1 MKVMNILKKNL
12 ISKLYIMNVNITGI
26 YDNTVIVDS
35 NLFDDVRL
43 LQTGL
48 SSLNDTL
55 YSVVEGLPFKYA
67 NLTSFTI
74 LSDDYDEHK
83 INNISSISSLDLD
96 INNLSTS
103 ISILSSDINYN
114 YVNNTTLSTLS
125 TAIDEQFETT
135 TTYIDDKITE
145 QHEYTDQ
152 EIEALRNEG
161 YIQEAVTQLLA
172 WITSDE
178 GKRFRKKV
186 WDRIKNKWLSFTGQR
201 PFTELLDDVENAM
214 SDELDEML
222 KVYKYKDDAISGTTG
237 IAGIR
242 SEPFSGKEI
251 CMKGDTYIYSGNLY
265 LTGDIN
271 KGTFNS
277 TNGTWTQQEKLND
290 YFVMKGV
297 KTSHCL
303 DINDTTKLIELH
315 YDDLDFELGPG
326 PYYYLKL
333 KYPIHSVHPTQCL
346 SIDPSTKQLEF
357 NINTDYFDFESNTKH
372 SLKPKFDCNGVE
384 DTGPLF
390 IDFSTRKLRAKYND
404 TLQVNSSKELGT
416 TFDCKGVKSSNFL
429 KVDTTTKL
437 LELMVNISHFSSD
450 SNGDLTL
457 KLNPSGGLLNNA
469 SGTAIKLADNSLNLS
484 TSGLQLNTGQG
495 LMNSINGVAVKLADT
510 SLDVSV
516 LGLQIAPTYKTELQQ
531 IKAQAEAA
539 KTGADTAK
547 TGADAA
553 KTGADAAKAAA
564 EAAKLTAI
572 SQAELATAQA
582 GIAAEQ
588 AGS

>member
-83 INNISSISSLDLD
+83 LNNISSISSLDLD

-114 YVNNTTLSTLS
+114 YVNNTTLSILS

-214 SDELDEML
+214 SDELDELL
-222 KVYKYKDDAISGTTG
+222 KVYQYKDDVVSGSTG

-297 KTSHCL
+297 KTTHCL
-303 DINDTTKLIELH
+303 DINETTKLIELH

-346 SIDPSTKQLEF
+346 SIDPSTRQLEF
-357 NINTDYFDFESNTKH
+357 NINTDYFDFESNAKH

-404 TLQVNSSKELGT
+404 TLQVNSSKELCT

-457 KLNPSGGLLNNA
+457 KLNSSGGLLNNA

-495 LMNSINGVAVKLADT
+495 LMNSINGVAIKLADT

-516 LGLQIAPTYKTELQQ
+516 LGLQIAPT
-531 IKAQAEAA
+531 
-539 KTGADTAK
+539 
-547 TGADAA
+547 
-553 KTGADAAKAAA
+553 
-564 EAAKLTAI
+564 
-572 SQAELATAQA
+572 
-582 GIAAEQ
+582 
-588 AGS
+588 